1 MQDKSKIY
9 RIIDVNLNR
18 SREGLRVCE
27 EVARFILN
35 NKPITAR
42 FKTLRHDIQ
51 KIISTSNIKASL
63 LHSARNVKAD
73 CGTDFSFLERKTD
86 LESIFFA
93 NIQRTKESLRVL
105 EEFFKLLDEKTAEKF
120 KCLRFKIY
128 QLEKDSR

>member
-1 MQDKSKIY
+1 MKNKDKIY
-9 RIIDVNLNR
+9 RVIDVNLNR

-51 KIISTSNIKASL
+51 KIVSTSKIKASL
-63 LHSARNVKAD
+63 LHAARNVKAD
-73 CGTDFSFLERKTD
+73 GGKEFSFLERKTD

-105 EEFFKLLDEKTAEKF
+105 EEFFKLLDEKAAEKF
-120 KCLRFKIY
+120 KKLRFKIY